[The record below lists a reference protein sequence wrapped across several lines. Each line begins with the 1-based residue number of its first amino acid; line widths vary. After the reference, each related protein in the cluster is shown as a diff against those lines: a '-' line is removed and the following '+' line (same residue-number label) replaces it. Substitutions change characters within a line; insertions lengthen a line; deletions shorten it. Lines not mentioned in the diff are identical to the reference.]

1 MSSITSEIKLRIKA
15 EGEAVFQGLAA
26 KLNNLANQTTISS
39 AKFKVLSNELRDVQ
53 EKTGA
58 NSIKTLKDYAASWRE
73 LANSV
78 DITSK
83 EFKEAT
89 AQAAKFEA
97 QAAKAQG
104 RRGGPGGGKIGAI
117 AAGASFLGPDEL
129 IGAAG
134 GAALGSIIP
143 GAGTAAGAGIGVA
156 VGSMVI
162 RPLRQA
168 SAAIANYNN
177 DLNLAKI
184 TLAQASKGQEDYARN
199 LEIAR
204 KVSNDYATS
213 LKETI
218 SGYAQV
224 SVAARANGLSLKET
238 ETIYRGVVAAGVAFG
253 KSQEDINAIVRATVQ
268 VLSKGKVSAEEM
280 GGQIGERLPGA
291 VAKFAAATDRT
302 LPELAKAFEQGEV
315 KISDFVKF
323 AKQQLDDYDKIAQII
338 GDSPAKA
345 GARLQIALDTAAE
358 NYGGFFQKIGA
369 GLQDN
374 LAKTI
379 SWANQSAVPIKRF
392 VTFWFNLARDIGK
405 ILASISG
412 KIFNFSRGL
421 FKIFYDLATFIP
433 RQIAAAL
440 GTTPEKIF
448 GKVSESLKKTFENYT
463 KNYADYFPMF
473 EPGAGMFGTGE
484 GAVPGLEGD
493 GAADKKEKKGKKIV
507 DLTDKQLQ
515 LGLDTLNL
523 ERQGLDLRAE
533 YSKFLQRELDL
544 QEKLKRGQIGVN
556 QAILEGAQSQLQL
569 EQAVENAFKGF
580 GNDVMKALDE
590 EAEARGQINALIA
603 DAQFKTKVLSEE
615 DQKRVDIN
623 KQLVGFIEKFAEKVS
638 SETLLDA
645 IRKLR
650 EALEGAA
657 KAGEGFK
664 ENFKASFKAIA
675 DSALNLGANLGST
688 LGNTFVGLGDQ
699 LAEFVATGKASF
711 ADFTRS
717 VLLDLSKIFMR
728 AAIFQSLKALF
739 PSSSAIGGFLGF
751 ANGGIMTANGPLDLK
766 RYAAGGIANS
776 PQLAMFGEGSRPE
789 AYVPLPDGRTIP
801 VTMKG
806 GGNNVKVDSINI
818 TVQNTGEDLSPATQK
833 RIANQVQGIVM
844 ANLVNERRS
853 GGILR

>member
-15 EGEAVFQGLAA
+15 EGEAVFQGLSA

-78 DITSK
+78 DIASK
-83 EFKEAT
+83 EFKQAT
-89 AQAAKFEA
+89 AQASKFEA

-104 RRGGPGGGKIGAI
+104 RRGGGGGRFGAI

-129 IGAAG
+129 VGAAG
-134 GAALGSIIP
+134 GAALGSVIP
-143 GAGTAAGAGIGVA
+143 GLGTAAGAGAGA
-156 VGSMVI
+156 LVGSVVI

-184 TLAQASKGQEDYARN
+184 TLAQASSSQEDYSRN
-199 LEIAR
+199 LQIAR
-204 KVSNDYATS
+204 KVSDDYALS

-315 KISDFVKF
+315 KIADFVKF
-323 AKQQLDDYDKIAQII
+323 AKQQLDDYDEIAKII

-345 GARLQIALDTAAE
+345 GARLQIALDTAGE

-379 SWANQSAVPIKRF
+379 SWANQSAVPIKR
-392 VTFWFNLARDIGK
+392 VATFFFNLGRDIVK
-405 ILASISG
+405 ILVSISKKLLEFG
-412 KIFNFSRGL
+412 SGFA
-421 FKIFYDLATFIP
+421 KIFYDLATFLP
-433 RQIAAAL
+433 RQIAKAF

-448 GKVSESLKKTFENYT
+448 GKAIGTLKEGFKQYT
-463 KNYADYFPMF
+463 SNFADYFPTF
-473 EPGAGMFGTGE
+473 EPGAGLFGGGE
-484 GAVPGLEGD
+484 GATPGLDTE
-493 GAADKKEKKGKKIV
+493 GAADKKEKKGRKII
-507 DLTDKQLQ
+507 DLTNEQLQ
-515 LGLDTLNL
+515 LGLDTVNL
-523 ERQGLDLRAE
+523 ERQGLDIRAE

-544 QEKLKRGQIGVN
+544 QKKLERGQIGVN
-556 QAILEGAQSQLQL
+556 QAILEGAQSQQQL
-569 EQAVENAFKGF
+569 EQAIDNAFKGY
-580 GNDVMKALDE
+580 GKDVMKALEE
-590 EAEARGQINALIA
+590 EAEARAQINVLIA
-603 DAQFKTKVLSEE
+603 DAQLKTKVLTEE
-615 DQKRVDIN
+615 DKRRVDIN
-623 KQLVGFIEKFAEKVS
+623 KQLASVVEKFAEKLS
-638 SETLLDA
+638 SEELLEA
-645 IRKLR
+645 IRRLR
-650 EALEGAA
+650 EALEGTA
-657 KAGEGFK
+657 KSGESFK
-664 ENFKASFKAIA
+664 DNFKASFKSIA
-675 DSALNLGANLGST
+675 DSALNLGANLGSS
-688 LGNTFVGLGDQ
+688 LGNTFVGLADQ

-728 AAIFQSLKALF
+728 AAIFQTLKAFF
-739 PSSSAIGGFLGF
+739 PGSSAIGSFLGF
-751 ANGGIMTANGPLDLK
+751 ANGGIMTENGPLQLR
-766 RYAAGGIANS
+766 RYANGGIATS
-776 PQLAMFGEGSRPE
+776 PQMAIYGEGSRPE

-801 VTMKG
+801 VTMKSG
-806 GGNNVKVDSINI
+806 GGVGNVVVNVDANGSNVEGNGQQANALGKAIGI
-818 TVQNTGEDLSPATQK
+818 AVQQELIKQK
-833 RIANQVQGIVM
+833 RP
-844 ANLVNERRS
+844 
-853 GGILR
+853 GGLLA

>member
-15 EGEAVFQGLAA
+15 EGEAVFQGLSA

-39 AKFKVLSNELRDVQ
+39 AKFKVLSNELRNVQ

-78 DITSK
+78 DVASK
-83 EFKEAT
+83 EFKDAT
-89 AQAAKFEA
+89 AQASKFEA

-104 RRGGPGGGKIGAI
+104 RRGGGGGRIGAI

-134 GAALGSIIP
+134 GAALGSVIP

-162 RPLRQA
+162 KPLREA
-168 SAAIANYNN
+168 SGAIAKYNN

-184 TLAQASKGQEDYARN
+184 TLAQASSSQEDYSRN
-199 LEIAR
+199 LQIAR
-204 KVSNDYATS
+204 KVSEDYATS

-238 ETIYRGVVAAGVAFG
+238 ETIYRGVVAAGIAFG

-315 KISDFVKF
+315 KIADFVKF
-323 AKQQLDDYDKIAQII
+323 AKQQLDDYDEIAKII

-345 GARLQIALDTAAE
+345 GARLQIALDTAGE

-369 GLQDN
+369 GLQDS

-379 SWANQSAVPIKRF
+379 SWANQSAVPIKRVATLF
-392 VTFWFNLARDIGK
+392 FNLGRDIVK
-405 ILASISG
+405 ILVSISKKLLEFG
-412 KIFNFSRGL
+412 SGFA
-421 FKIFYDLATFIP
+421 KIFYDLATFLP
-433 RQIAAAL
+433 RQIAKAF

-448 GKVSESLKKTFENYT
+448 GKAIGTLKEGFKQYT
-463 KNYADYFPMF
+463 SNFADYFPTF
-473 EPGAGMFGTGE
+473 EPGAGLFGGGE
-484 GAVPGLEGD
+484 GATPGLDTE
-493 GAADKKEKKGKKIV
+493 GAANKKEKRTKKII
-507 DLTDKQLQ
+507 DLTNEQLQ
-515 LGLDTLNL
+515 LGLDTVNL
-523 ERQGLDLRAE
+523 ERQGLDIRAE

-544 QEKLKRGQIGVN
+544 QKRLERGQIGVN
-556 QAILEGAQSQLQL
+556 QAILEGAQSQQQL
-569 EQAVENAFKGF
+569 EQAIENAFKGY
-580 GNDVMKALDE
+580 GKDVMKALDE
-590 EAEARGQINALIA
+590 EAEARAQINILIS
-603 DAQFKTKVLSEE
+603 DAQFKTKVLNEE
-615 DQKRVDIN
+615 DQKRVQIN
-623 KQLVGFIEKFAEKVS
+623 QYLSQVIEKYAGILS
-638 SETLLDA
+638 SEELLEA
-645 IRKLR
+645 IRKIR
-650 EALEGAA
+650 EAMEGAA
-657 KAGEGFK
+657 KATGSFGEK
-664 ENFKASFKAIA
+664 VAKSFA
-675 DSALNLGANLGST
+675 DVVKSSGDLANNLGTT
-688 LGNTFVGLGDQ
+688 LGNAFNSLGDQ
-699 LAEFVATGKASF
+699 LADFVTTGKMQF
-711 ADFTRS
+711 ADFARS
-717 VLLDLSKIFMR
+717 VLNDLAKIFVR
-728 AAIFQSLKALF
+728 FALFQTLKALI
-739 PSSSAIGGFLGF
+739 PGGSGLAKAFGF
-751 ANGGIMTANGPLDLK
+751 ASGGIMTQQGPLQLR
-766 RYAAGGIANS
+766 RYAAGGIATS
-776 PQLAMFGEGSRPE
+776 PQMAIYGEGSRPE

-806 GGNNVKVDSINI
+806 GSDMGSVVVNVDASGSSVEGNGG
-818 TVQNTGEDLSPATQK
+818 Q
-833 RIANQVQGIVM
+833 ANQLGKVIGAAVQAELIKQ
-844 ANLVNERRS
+844 RRP
-853 GGILR
+853 GGLLA

>member
-15 EGEAVFQGLAA
+15 EGEAVFQGLSA

-39 AKFKVLSNELRDVQ
+39 AKFKVLSNELRNVQ

-78 DITSK
+78 DVASK
-83 EFKEAT
+83 EFKDAT
-89 AQAAKFEA
+89 AQASKFEA

-104 RRGGPGGGKIGAI
+104 RRGGGGGRIGAI

-134 GAALGSIIP
+134 GAALGSVIP

-162 RPLRQA
+162 KPLREA
-168 SAAIANYNN
+168 SGAIAKYNN

-184 TLAQASKGQEDYARN
+184 TLAQASSSQEDYSRN
-199 LEIAR
+199 LQIAR
-204 KVSNDYATS
+204 KVSEDYAIS

-315 KISDFVKF
+315 KIADFVKF
-323 AKQQLDDYDKIAQII
+323 AKQQLDDYDEIAKII

-345 GARLQIALDTAAE
+345 GARLQIALDTAGE

-369 GLQDN
+369 GLQDS

-379 SWANQSAVPIKRF
+379 SWANQSAVPIKRVATLF
-392 VTFWFNLARDIGK
+392 FNLGRDIVK
-405 ILASISG
+405 ILVSISKKLLEFG
-412 KIFNFSRGL
+412 SGFA
-421 FKIFYDLATFIP
+421 KIFYDLATFLP
-433 RQIAAAL
+433 RQIAKAF

-448 GKVSESLKKTFENYT
+448 GKAIGTLKEGFKQYT
-463 KNYADYFPMF
+463 SNFADYFPTF
-473 EPGAGMFGTGE
+473 EPGAGLFGGGE
-484 GAVPGLEGD
+484 GATPGLDTE
-493 GAADKKEKKGKKIV
+493 GAANKKEKKTKKII
-507 DLTDKQLQ
+507 DLTNEQLQ
-515 LGLDTLNL
+515 LGLDTVNL
-523 ERQGLDLRAE
+523 ERQGLDIRAE

-544 QEKLKRGQIGVN
+544 QKRLERGQIGVN
-556 QAILEGAQSQLQL
+556 QAILEGAQSQQQL
-569 EQAVENAFKGF
+569 EQAIENAFKGY
-580 GNDVMKALDE
+580 GKDVMKALDE
-590 EAEARGQINALIA
+590 EAEARAQINILIS
-603 DAQFKTKVLSEE
+603 DAQFKTKVLNEE
-615 DQKRVDIN
+615 DQKRVQIN
-623 KQLVGFIEKFAEKVS
+623 QYLSQVIEKYAGILS
-638 SETLLDA
+638 SEELLEA
-645 IRKLR
+645 IRKIR
-650 EALEGAA
+650 EAMEGTA
-657 KAGEGFK
+657 KATGSFGEK
-664 ENFKASFKAIA
+664 VAKSFA
-675 DSALNLGANLGST
+675 DVVKSSGDLANNLGTT
-688 LGNTFVGLGDQ
+688 LGNAFNGLGDQ
-699 LAEFVATGKASF
+699 LADFVTTGKMQF
-711 ADFTRS
+711 ADFARS
-717 VLLDLSKIFMR
+717 VLNDLAKIFVR
-728 AAIFQSLKALF
+728 FALFQTLKALI
-739 PSSSAIGGFLGF
+739 PGGSGLAKAFGF
-751 ANGGIMTANGPLDLK
+751 ASGGIMTQQGPLQLR
-766 RYAAGGIANS
+766 RYAAGGIATS
-776 PQLAMFGEGSRPE
+776 PQMAIYGEGSRPE

-806 GGNNVKVDSINI
+806 GSEIGNVVVNVDASGSSVEGNGG
-818 TVQNTGEDLSPATQK
+818 Q
-833 RIANQVQGIVM
+833 ANQLGKVIGAAVQAELIKQ
-844 ANLVNERRS
+844 RRP
-853 GGILR
+853 GGLLA

>member
-15 EGEAVFQGLAA
+15 EGEAVFQGLSA

-78 DITSK
+78 DIASK

-89 AQAAKFEA
+89 AQASKFEA

-104 RRGGPGGGKIGAI
+104 RRGGGGGGRIGAI

-184 TLAQASKGQEDYARN
+184 TLAQASSSQEDYSRN
-199 LEIAR
+199 LQIAR
-204 KVSNDYATS
+204 KVSDDYAIS

-315 KISDFVKF
+315 KIADFVKF
-323 AKQQLDDYDKIAQII
+323 AKQQLDDYDEIAKII

-345 GARLQIALDTAAE
+345 GARLQIALDTAGE

-379 SWANQSAVPIKRF
+379 SWANQNSEQIKRF
-392 VTFWFNLARDIGK
+392 ATFWFNLARDIGRALAK
-405 ILASISG
+405 IG
-412 KIFNFSRGL
+412 GTMFGFSRGL
-421 FKIFYDLATFIP
+421 FKIFSDIALFLP
-433 RQIAAAL
+433 RKIAEAF

-448 GKVSESLKKTFENYT
+448 GKVTNVLNEYT
-463 KNYADYFPMF
+463 KNFKDYFPEF
-473 EPGAGMFGTGE
+473 EPGAGLFGTGE
-484 GAVPGLEGD
+484 GATPGLDAE
-493 GAADKKEKKGKKIV
+493 GAADKKEKKRKKII
-507 DLTDKQLQ
+507 DLTNEQLQ
-515 LGLDTLNL
+515 LGLDTVNL
-523 ERQGLDLRAE
+523 ERQGLDIRAE

-544 QEKLKRGQIGVN
+544 QKKLERGQIGVN
-556 QAILEGAQSQLQL
+556 QAILEGAQSQQQL
-569 EQAVENAFKGF
+569 EQAIENAFKGY
-580 GNDVMKALDE
+580 GTDVIKALDE
-590 EAEARGQINALIA
+590 EAQARAQINILIA
-603 DAQFKTKVLSEE
+603 DAQLKTKILSEE
-615 DQKRVDIN
+615 DKRRVEIN
-623 KQLVGFIEKFAEKVS
+623 KQLAAVIEKFAGILT
-638 SETLLDA
+638 SEELLEA

-657 KAGEGFK
+657 KTGESFK
-664 ENFKASFKAIA
+664 DNFKASFKSIA
-675 DSALNLGANLGST
+675 DSALNLGANLGSS

-699 LAEFVATGKASF
+699 LAEFAATGKATF

-728 AAIFQSLKALF
+728 AALFQTLKMFFPGGSL
-739 PSSSAIGGFLGF
+739 IGNFLGF
-751 ANGGIMTANGPLDLK
+751 ANGGIMTANGPMDLR

-801 VTMKG
+801 VTMSG
-806 GGNNVKVDSINI
+806 GAGVGNVTVNVDASGSNVEGSGPQANALGKAIGI
-818 TVQNTGEDLSPATQK
+818 AVQQELIKQK
-833 RIANQVQGIVM
+833 RP
-844 ANLVNERRS
+844 
-853 GGILR
+853 GGLLA

>member
-15 EGEAVFQGLAA
+15 EGEAVFQGLSA

-78 DITSK
+78 DIASK

-89 AQAAKFEA
+89 AQASKFEA

-104 RRGGPGGGKIGAI
+104 RRGGGGGGRIGAI

-184 TLAQASKGQEDYARN
+184 TLAQASSSQEDYSRN
-199 LEIAR
+199 LQIAR
-204 KVSNDYATS
+204 KVSDDYATS

-238 ETIYRGVVAAGVAFG
+238 ETIYRGVVAAGIAFG

-315 KISDFVKF
+315 KIADFVKF
-323 AKQQLDDYDKIAQII
+323 AKQQLDDYDEIAKII

-345 GARLQIALDTAAE
+345 GARLQIALDTAGE

-369 GLQDN
+369 GLQDS

-379 SWANQSAVPIKRF
+379 SWANQSAVPIKR
-392 VTFWFNLARDIGK
+392 VATFFFNLGRDIVK
-405 ILASISG
+405 ILTAISKKLLEFG
-412 KIFNFSRGL
+412 NGFA
-421 FKIFYDLATFIP
+421 KIFYDLATFLP
-433 RQIAAAL
+433 RQIAKAF

-448 GKVSESLKKTFENYT
+448 GKAIGTLKEGFKQYT
-463 KNYADYFPMF
+463 SNFADYFPTF
-473 EPGAGMFGTGE
+473 EPSAGLFGTGE
-484 GAVPGLEGD
+484 GATPGLDAE
-493 GAADKKEKKGKKIV
+493 GAADEKEKKRKKII
-507 DLTDKQLQ
+507 DLTNEQLQ
-515 LGLDTLNL
+515 LGLDTVNL
-523 ERQGLDLRAE
+523 ERQGLDIRAE

-544 QEKLKRGQIGVN
+544 QKKLERGQIGVN
-556 QAILEGAQSQLQL
+556 QAILEGAQSQQQL
-569 EQAVENAFKGF
+569 EQAIENAFKGY
-580 GNDVMKALDE
+580 GTDVIKALDE
-590 EAEARGQINALIA
+590 EAQARAQINILIA
-603 DAQFKTKVLSEE
+603 DAQLKTKVLSEE
-615 DQKRVDIN
+615 DKRRVEIN
-623 KQLVGFIEKFAEKVS
+623 KQLAAVIEKFADILT
-638 SETLLDA
+638 SEELLEA

-657 KAGEGFK
+657 KTGESFK
-664 ENFKASFKAIA
+664 DNFKASFKSIA
-675 DSALNLGANLGST
+675 DSALNLGANLGSS

-699 LAEFVATGKASF
+699 LAEFVTTGKASF
-711 ADFTRS
+711 ADFARS

-728 AAIFQSLKALF
+728 AAIFQTLKTFF
-739 PSSSAIGGFLGF
+739 PGGSAIGNFLGF
-751 ANGGIMTANGPLDLK
+751 ANGGIMTANGPIDLR

-776 PQLAMFGEGSRPE
+776 PQMAIYGEGSRPE

-806 GGNNVKVDSINI
+806 GSDMGSVVVNVDASGSSVEGNGGQANALGKAIGI
-818 TVQNTGEDLSPATQK
+818 AVQQELIKQK
-833 RIANQVQGIVM
+833 RP
-844 ANLVNERRS
+844 
-853 GGILR
+853 GGLLS

>member
-15 EGEAVFQGLAA
+15 EGEAVFQGLGA

-39 AKFKVLSNELRDVQ
+39 AKFKVLSSELREVQ
-53 EKTGA
+53 QNTGA

-78 DITSK
+78 DIASK
-83 EFKEAT
+83 EFKQASTEA
-89 AQAAKFEA
+89 ARLEA
-97 QAAKAQG
+97 QVAKAQG
-104 RRGGPGGGKIGAI
+104 RRGGGGGRIGAI

-129 IGAAG
+129 AGAAA

-168 SAAIANYNN
+168 SAAIATYNN

-184 TLAQASKGQEDYARN
+184 TLAQASNGQQDYARN

-224 SVAARANGLSLKET
+224 SVAARANGLSLKDT

-315 KISDFVKF
+315 KIADFVKF

-369 GLQDN
+369 GFQDN

-379 SWANQSAVPIKRF
+379 SWANQSAVPIKR
-392 VTFWFNLARDIGK
+392 VATFWFNLGRDIVK
-405 ILASISG
+405 ILVSISKKLLEFG
-412 KIFNFSRGL
+412 SGFA
-421 FKIFYDLATFIP
+421 KIFYDLATFLP
-433 RQIAAAL
+433 RQIAKAF

-448 GKVSESLKKTFENYT
+448 GKAIKTLKEGFKQYT
-463 KNYADYFPMF
+463 SNFADYFPTF

-484 GAVPGLEGD
+484 GAAPGADGE
-493 GAADKKEKKGKKIV
+493 GAADKKTKKAKKIV
-507 DLTDKQLQ
+507 DLTKEQLQ
-515 LGLDTLNL
+515 AGIDTLIL

-533 YSKFLQRELDL
+533 YSKFMQRELDL
-544 QEKLKRGQIGVN
+544 QERLKRGQIGVN
-556 QAILEGAQSQLQL
+556 QAILEGYQSQVTL
-569 EQAVENAFKGF
+569 EQAIENAFKGF
-580 GNDVMKALDE
+580 GTDVMKALDE
-590 EAEARGQINALIA
+590 EAKARGEINAILA
-603 DAQFKTKVLSEE
+603 EAQFKTKVLSEE

-623 KQLVGFIEKFAEKVS
+623 KQLVAFIEKFAEKIS
-638 SETLLDA
+638 SEDLLDA

-650 EALEGAA
+650 EALENTA
-657 KAGEGFK
+657 KAGENFK
-664 ENFKASFKAIA
+664 DNFKASFKSIA
-675 DSALNLGANLGST
+675 DSALNLGANLGSA
-688 LGNTFVGLGDQ
+688 LGNTFVGLADQ
-699 LAEFVATGKASF
+699 LADFVATGKATF

-717 VLLDLSKIFMR
+717 VLIDLSKIFLR
-728 AAIFQSLKALF
+728 AAMFQTLKSLF
-739 PSSSAIGGFLGF
+739 PGTSAVGKFLGF
-751 ANGGIMTANGPLDLK
+751 ANGGIMTPDGPMPLK
-766 RYAAGGIANS
+766 RYATGGIANS
-776 PQLAMFGEGSRPE
+776 PQLAMFGEGRMPE
-789 AYVPLPDGRTIP
+789 AYVPLPDGRSIP
-801 VTMKG
+801 VTMQNG
-806 GGNNVKVDSINI
+806 GGSINV
-818 TVQNTGEDLSPATQK
+818 TVNVDAKGSNVQGDAGQAGQLAKAVSIAVQQEILKQK
-833 RIANQVQGIVM
+833 RP
-844 ANLVNERRS
+844 
-853 GGILR
+853 GGLL

>member
-15 EGEAVFQGLAA
+15 EGEAVFQGLSA

-78 DITSK
+78 DVASK
-83 EFKEAT
+83 EFKDAT
-89 AQAAKFEA
+89 AQASKFEA

-104 RRGGPGGGKIGAI
+104 RRGGGGGRIGAI

-134 GAALGSIIP
+134 GAALGSVIP

-162 RPLRQA
+162 KPLREA
-168 SAAIANYNN
+168 SGAIAKYNN

-184 TLAQASKGQEDYARN
+184 TLAQASSSQEDYSRN
-199 LEIAR
+199 LQIAR
-204 KVSNDYATS
+204 KVSEDYATS

-238 ETIYRGVVAAGVAFG
+238 ETIYRGVVAAGIAFG

-315 KISDFVKF
+315 KIADFVKF
-323 AKQQLDDYDKIAQII
+323 AKQQLDDYDEIAKII

-345 GARLQIALDTAAE
+345 GARLQIALDTAGE

-369 GLQDN
+369 GLQDS

-379 SWANQSAVPIKRF
+379 SWANQSAVPIKRVATLF
-392 VTFWFNLARDIGK
+392 FNLGRDIVK
-405 ILASISG
+405 ILVSISKKLLEFG
-412 KIFNFSRGL
+412 SGFA
-421 FKIFYDLATFIP
+421 KIFYDLATFLP
-433 RQIAAAL
+433 RQIAKAF

-448 GKVSESLKKTFENYT
+448 GKAIGTLKEGFKQYT
-463 KNYADYFPMF
+463 SNFADYFPTF
-473 EPGAGMFGTGE
+473 EPGAGLFGGGE
-484 GAVPGLEGD
+484 GATPGLDTE
-493 GAADKKEKKGKKIV
+493 GAANKKEKRTKKII
-507 DLTDKQLQ
+507 DLTNEQLQ
-515 LGLDTLNL
+515 LGLDTVNL
-523 ERQGLDLRAE
+523 ERQGLDIRAE

-544 QEKLKRGQIGVN
+544 QKRLERGQIGVN
-556 QAILEGAQSQLQL
+556 QAILEGAQSQQQL
-569 EQAVENAFKGF
+569 EQAIENAFKGY
-580 GNDVMKALDE
+580 GKDVMKALDE
-590 EAEARGQINALIA
+590 EAEARAQINILIS
-603 DAQFKTKVLSEE
+603 DAQFKTKVLNEE
-615 DQKRVDIN
+615 DQKRVQIN
-623 KQLVGFIEKFAEKVS
+623 QYLSQVIEKYAGILS
-638 SETLLDA
+638 SEELLEA
-645 IRKLR
+645 IRKIR
-650 EALEGAA
+650 EAMEGAA
-657 KAGEGFK
+657 KATGSFGEK
-664 ENFKASFKAIA
+664 VAKSFA
-675 DSALNLGANLGST
+675 DVVKSSGDLANNLGTT
-688 LGNTFVGLGDQ
+688 LGNAFNSLGDQ
-699 LAEFVATGKASF
+699 LADFVTTGKMQF
-711 ADFTRS
+711 ADFARS
-717 VLLDLSKIFMR
+717 VLNDLAKIFVR
-728 AAIFQSLKALF
+728 FALFQTLKALI
-739 PSSSAIGGFLGF
+739 PGGSGLAKAFGF
-751 ANGGIMTANGPLDLK
+751 ASGGIMTQQGPLQLR
-766 RYAAGGIANS
+766 RYAAGGIATS
-776 PQLAMFGEGSRPE
+776 PQMAIYGEGSRPE

-806 GGNNVKVDSINI
+806 GSDMGSVVVNVDASGSSVEGNGG
-818 TVQNTGEDLSPATQK
+818 Q
-833 RIANQVQGIVM
+833 ANQLGKVIGAAVQAELIKQ
-844 ANLVNERRS
+844 RRP
-853 GGILR
+853 GGLLA

>member
-15 EGEAVFQGLAA
+15 EGEAVFQGLSA

-39 AKFKVLSNELRDVQ
+39 AKFKVLSNELRNVQ

-78 DITSK
+78 DVASK
-83 EFKEAT
+83 EFKDAT
-89 AQAAKFEA
+89 AQASKFEA

-104 RRGGPGGGKIGAI
+104 RRGGGGGRIGAI

-134 GAALGSIIP
+134 GAALGSVIP

-162 RPLRQA
+162 KPLREA
-168 SAAIANYNN
+168 SGAIAKYNN

-184 TLAQASKGQEDYARN
+184 TLAQASSSQEDYSRN
-199 LEIAR
+199 LQIAR
-204 KVSNDYATS
+204 KVSEDYATS

-315 KISDFVKF
+315 KIADFVKF
-323 AKQQLDDYDKIAQII
+323 AKQQLDDYDEIAKII

-345 GARLQIALDTAAE
+345 GARLQIALDTAGE

-369 GLQDN
+369 GLQDS

-379 SWANQSAVPIKRF
+379 SWANQSAVPIKRVATLF
-392 VTFWFNLARDIGK
+392 FNLGRDIVK
-405 ILASISG
+405 ILVSISKKLLEFG
-412 KIFNFSRGL
+412 SGFA
-421 FKIFYDLATFIP
+421 KIFYDLATFLP
-433 RQIAAAL
+433 RQIAKAF

-448 GKVSESLKKTFENYT
+448 GKAIGTLKEGFKQYT
-463 KNYADYFPMF
+463 SNFADYFPTF
-473 EPGAGMFGTGE
+473 EPGAGLFGGGE
-484 GAVPGLEGD
+484 GATPGLDTE
-493 GAADKKEKKGKKIV
+493 GAANKKEKRTKKII
-507 DLTDKQLQ
+507 DLTNEQLQ
-515 LGLDTLNL
+515 LGLDTVNL
-523 ERQGLDLRAE
+523 ERQGLDIRAE

-544 QEKLKRGQIGVN
+544 QKRLERGQIGVN
-556 QAILEGAQSQLQL
+556 QAILEGAQSQQQL
-569 EQAVENAFKGF
+569 EQAIENAFKGY
-580 GNDVMKALDE
+580 GKDVMKALDE
-590 EAEARGQINALIA
+590 EAEARAQINILIS
-603 DAQFKTKVLSEE
+603 DAQFKTKVLNEE
-615 DQKRVDIN
+615 DQKRVQIN
-623 KQLVGFIEKFAEKVS
+623 QYLSQVIEKYAGILS
-638 SETLLDA
+638 SEELLEA
-645 IRKLR
+645 IRKIR
-650 EALEGAA
+650 EAMEGTA
-657 KAGEGFK
+657 KATGSFGEK
-664 ENFKASFKAIA
+664 VAKSFA
-675 DSALNLGANLGST
+675 DVVKSSGDLANNLGTT
-688 LGNTFVGLGDQ
+688 LGNAFNGLGDQ
-699 LAEFVATGKASF
+699 LADFVTTGKMQF
-711 ADFTRS
+711 ADFARS
-717 VLLDLSKIFMR
+717 VLNDLAKIFVR
-728 AAIFQSLKALF
+728 FALFQTLKALI
-739 PSSSAIGGFLGF
+739 PGGSGLAKAFGF
-751 ANGGIMTANGPLDLK
+751 ASGGIMTQQGPLQLR
-766 RYAAGGIANS
+766 RYAAGGIATS
-776 PQLAMFGEGSRPE
+776 PQMAIYGEGSRPE

-806 GGNNVKVDSINI
+806 GSEIGNVVVNVDASGSSVEGNGG
-818 TVQNTGEDLSPATQK
+818 Q
-833 RIANQVQGIVM
+833 ANQLGKVIGAAVQAELIKQ
-844 ANLVNERRS
+844 RRP
-853 GGILR
+853 GGLLA